1 MMITVKIM
9 MLNWVHETSARAE
22 VLLSEELTGNIVCR
36 VVGDKVLFST
46 AVEKD
51 VALVS
56 FGAEVVNSV
65 GSGPRVASI
74 KQNLKWSIRNLLS

>member
-74 KQNLKWSIRNLLS
+74 KQNFKWSIRNLLS

>member
-1 MMITVKIM
+1 M
-9 MLNWVHETSARAE
+9 
-22 VLLSEELTGNIVCR
+22 LLSEELTGNTVCR

-65 GSGPRVASI
+65 GSGPRVASFLV
-74 KQNLKWSIRNLLS
+74 QLVPPGSLL